1 MTDKKTAFRGL
12 NALLDDTPVATK
24 EEGDGIQSDGDAGGA
39 GEGEGEG
46 QGDGGEGT
54 GEEGEE
60 GEGQEPIKKKTKP
73 AGVTVRREG
82 DDGEGEGDE
91 GETEAEKAIRLAAE
105 GGEGGEGGEG
115 SEETPEEKAIREAA
129 EEDSTFFTRAATS
142 TGYEVEGEFE
152 ENEEGFIA
160 YADALSDAKAADMVQ
175 AQFSKNPLVKTFID
189 FLDQGGKP
197 EAFFQVQ
204 HPVTDYSK
212 VTIPEGDDASAKAM
226 AEHYFQRKGIANAQV
241 GHLVTLATEAGTL
254 RDDAIGYLAEM
265 NQEQQTEKQ
274 VQLAETK
281 AADKAQKAKDLIY
294 WGEVETTVMGGK
306 IGQVTIPQ
314 KGRKTFYN
322 WLTVPVNKEGQSQ
335 RDIDFKALT
344 EEESLV
350 MEWLVHNKFTAL
362 YNQTGKPAKGKKK
375 ADDAVETMLT
385 KSKKAKGKGGSEVVV
400 PAEGSKATF
409 KPIGDIL

>member
-12 NALLDDTPVATK
+12 NALLDDTPVLSK
-24 EEGDGIQSDGDAGGA
+24 EEGDGIQSGSKGAGGEETVEEKAAREATEAAAEAAAAEEEEAA
-39 GEGEGEG
+39 GKG
-46 QGDGGEGT
+46 
-54 GEEGEE
+54 
-60 GEGQEPIKKKTKP
+60 IKTKTKP
-73 AGVTVRREG
+73 AGVTVTRE
-82 DDGEGEGDE
+82 EGDE
-91 GETEAEKAIRLAAE
+91 
-105 GGEGGEGGEG
+105 
-115 SEETPEEKAIREAA
+115 EETPEEKVAREAA
-129 EEDSTFFTRAATS
+129 EAAAAEEDEEETPEEKVAREAAEAEEDENSTFFTRAASS
-142 TGYEVEGEFE
+142 TGYEVEGDFE

-160 YADALSDAKAADMVQ
+160 YADALSDAKANDMVQ

-212 VTIPEGDDASAKAM
+212 VAIPEGDDASAKAM
-226 AEHYFQRKGIANAQV
+226 AEHYFQRKGLPNVQV
-241 GHLVTLATEAGTL
+241 AHLVTLAIEAGTL

-274 VQLAETK
+274 VQLADTK
-281 AADKAQKAKDLIY
+281 AAKKAQDAKDLLY

-306 IGQVTIPQ
+306 IGQITIPQ
-314 KGRKTFYN
+314 KGRKDFYN

-335 RDIDFKALT
+335 RDIDFGALT
-344 EEESLV
+344 EDESLV
-350 MEWLVHNKFTAL
+350 MEWMVHNKFTAL
-362 YNQTGKPAKGKKK
+362 YNKATKPAKGKKA

-400 PAEGSKATF
+400 PPQGSKATF